1 MTLALKLVWHVLTFS
16 CAKIISI
23 FIGRCYHR
31 FKRNITIIS
40 SYPTASMIYISCSH
54 NQVIIKSIWS
64 IIRRYWI
71 GKQDDILPYDYC
83 HAKQW
88 WFVTRNNLLW
98 MFSFANYIDVIFY
111 IDHLECEPLK
121 NLRRV
126 SEHGEPRYMRVYDN

>member
-1 MTLALKLVWHVLTFS
+1 MYWLFLVQRLFLYLSEGVIIDPSLRYNNI
-16 CAKIISI
+16 IISN
-23 FIGRCYHR
+23 CL
-31 FKRNITIIS
+31 ND
-40 SYPTASMIYISCSH
+40 ISCSH

-88 WFVTRNNLLW
+88 WFVSRNNLLW